1 MDLHYRIGGSHCRLI
16 NGVNMRNF
24 IFTDD
29 KELNETKEAGSFKK
43 AVKDFQRSYKGHS
56 VRIQYTNKAGN
67 AIDSWIKL
75 PIGRKKRG
83 IGVPEPFMTAKM
95 KKKEEEKKNKGYGR

>member
-1 MDLHYRIGGSHCRLI
+1 MKLFKFS
-16 NGVNMRNF
+16 N
-24 IFTDD
+24 
-29 KELNETKEAGSFKK
+29 NEETFDSIESRGFKK
-43 AVKDFQRSYKGHS
+43 AVKEFQRSFKGKS

-67 AIDSWIKL
+67 DIDRWITV

-95 KKKEEEKKNKGYGR
+95 KKKEEEKKAKRGYR